1 MKEEKK
7 IITISNIIGILV
19 RDDASALEAIEILEE
34 AKENYLDRC
43 YHITSN
49 KKAD

>member
-1 MKEEKK
+1 MKDGKK
-7 IITISNIIGILV
+7 IIIISNIIGILV
-19 RDDASALEAIEILEE
+19 RDDASALEAIEILEKV
-34 AKENYLDRC
+34 KENYLDRC